1 MTNVAQSPGKTRQ
14 DDLERL
20 RDLQREIAE
29 LEARAEGHLD
39 HGRTG
44 EAIRLQHEAARK
56 RQESYGVEFDLLTSR
71 PAFPSRRSSEAVT
84 R

>member
-1 MTNVAQSPGKTRQ
+1 MTNVARRTRQ

-44 EAIRLQHEAARK
+44 EAIRLQHEAARV
-56 RQESYGVEFDLLTSR
+56 RAESYGVEFDLLTSK
-71 PAFPSRRSSEAVT
+71 PAFPSRRASEAVT

>member
-14 DDLERL
+14 DDLEKL
-20 RDLQREIAE
+20 RCLQREIAE

-44 EAIRLQHEAARK
+44 EAIGLQHEAARK
-56 RQESYGVEFDLLTSR
+56 RQESYGVEFDLLTTKPS
-71 PAFPSRRSSEAVT
+71 FPSRRSSEAVT